1 MTTKTYRTVKKIIF
15 LILFL
20 IVFLL
25 INNGLQFFSFFIL
38 ALGMFILSLLK
49 TRVDGVLED
58 ERQLQMAGKA
68 AQLSFQVLLPILMLM
83 SLALLTGRQ
92 DAQSFYVTAVG
103 MILAYISILA
113 LLIYIISYF
122 YFEKKSRGK

>member
-25 INNGLQFFSFFIL
+25 INNGFQFFSFL
-38 ALGMFILSLLK
+38 VLSMAMFILSLLK

-68 AQLSFQVLLPILMLM
+68 AQLSFQVLLPILMLN

-92 DAQSFYVTAVG
+92 ESQSFYVTAVG
-103 MILAYISILA
+103 MILAYISVLA
-113 LLIYIISYF
+113 SLIYIVAYF
-122 YFEKKSRGK
+122 YFERKSQGK